1 MSHFSQSTNDLDP
14 GPSWSETVVGISAAV
29 LTLAMFGG
37 LMMLFS

>member
-1 MSHFSQSTNDLDP
+1 MSYFSQSTNELDA
-14 GPSWSETVVGISAAV
+14 GPSRSEAIVGITAAV

>member
-1 MSHFSQSTNDLDP
+1 MSHYSQNPNDLDDS
-14 GPSWSETVVGISAAV
+14 PSRSETIVGISAAV

>member
-1 MSHFSQSTNDLDP
+1 MSQYPQNPTQFDA
-14 GPSWSETVVGISAAV
+14 GPSWSETIVGISAAV

>member
-1 MSHFSQSTNDLDP
+1 MSQYSQHVNELDS
-14 GPSWSETVVGISAAV
+14 GPSRSETIVGFSAAV

>member
-1 MSHFSQSTNDLDP
+1 MSQYSQGTNELES
-14 GPSWSETVVGISAAV
+14 GPSWSETIVGISAAV